1 MSKNYYFLLR
11 HSVLTVILLSI
22 VGLASGQQN
31 LNFTTLTT
39 KNGLSSN
46 SINGIIKD
54 RFGLVWFATSDGLNR
69 YDGSGLTIY
78 RHQENDPSSFPAN
91 DINTIYEDREGRLW
105 LGTAGSSLVLYDRTH
120 DVFKPYSQNGFG
132 EGRKNETVRAICEDY
147 QGRLWVSTYA
157 GLSII
162 DFKNHKTTFFPLSA
176 MYPSPKGSTTALS
189 LCEDKMHVMWIGTSS
204 GLLRYNSSG
213 KTFTR
218 FIHDDKNKN
227 TLNSDVVKSIIQD
240 ERGKLW
246 FGTFNGLSQI
256 SDDGKSMIR
265 VPLEAAGTQAANS
278 TVYTM
283 AVDNGDLWLGTE
295 DGLIILNTHTHS
307 TRVISPKLREM
318 FGLSDKSVRS
328 IMIDKNGIYWLG
340 TFQGGVNK
348 FDRNLPL
355 FNHKVFD
362 AFDDHGLKASTVTSF
377 AQYDHQNVFVG
388 TDNGG
393 LQLFNI
399 ATGLFKSY
407 PINAGKGSNDRVSI
421 LTMKYASDGRLWIG
435 TFQKGLFILDPKSG
449 AYEHVMAGEGKDHIS
464 GNDIFA
470 IEEDQ
475 KGRMWIGMNGE
486 GVDIYDPKTKQYTNY
501 ESLFN
506 GQPKLLKLNNFIR
519 CIVVGD
525 NEDMWVGSSGGGVAV
540 FHLSTGKIS
549 LYNQLNSKISSDL
562 VSTILKDKR
571 NQMWLGTNA
580 GISVFDKD
588 QKLISVFSEKDG
600 LSNNVI
606 HKILEDDRGI
616 IWISTNKGIN
626 NFDPLTKKFNGFSHT
641 NGVQDSPFASGSG
654 IKLNNGML
662 FFGGLDG
669 FNYFN
674 PVNIPEVKNTP
685 GVMLTEL
692 KVANN
697 KVFPDR
703 NAPIHEQIYL
713 AKEIRLAYGQNFSIS
728 YTALNY
734 TNADQDR
741 YSFMLKGFDKEWNNV
756 GKTTTAYYTNID
768 PGTYTFMVRASNGF
782 GAWSLKPTTIIVKI
796 LPPWWRTVYAYL
808 IYFLSIVGLLFYI
821 RNRGIK
827 KIRLQMRFEE
837 EKREA
842 QRMHELDL
850 AKINFLTNLSHEFRT
865 PISLIMA
872 PADKLTNMQ
881 TDQKVAREV
890 TMISR
895 NARRL
900 LNLVNQL
907 LDFRKM
913 EEQELRLNLSDGDVV
928 EFIREAVNSFQ
939 DLSERKQVKLKYHSE
954 VTGYFVMFDH
964 DKIERIIFN
973 LLSNA
978 FKYTPAGGDI
988 NVNVSLISGTD
999 DKQLLKVAIADS
1011 GIGIPADE
1019 QKKIFERFYQHDTS
1033 DAILNQGTGIGLSI
1047 TKEFV
1052 ELHGGQIEIESEP
1065 GKGAIF
1071 TLLFPFLANPVDQ
1084 VKIEDAGI
1092 GAEQQYEEE
1101 IHEVAINDEQD
1112 LQTILIV
1119 EDNEDFR
1126 FYLKESLKGTFR
1138 ILEAANGKEG
1148 WQKALSA
1155 HPDLVVTDISMP
1167 QMNGIELCKKIKGD
1181 KRTSFIPVILLTAL
1195 TAEQDQ
1201 LKGLETGANDYL
1213 NKPFNFNVLNAK
1225 VTNLI
1230 KLNKNLKNAF
1240 SKQIQLIQP
1249 EIHIESA
1256 DEKLLNKVAQFVED
1270 KLNDPEFSIEELSKN
1285 LAMSRSSLYN
1295 KIFELTGL
1303 APVEYVRSIK
1313 LQKAAVLLA
1322 KSQYTIR
1329 EIAFMTGFGTPGY
1342 FSKLFKAKYNMSPSE
1357 YLSIKRQESKIKM
1370 ETVEH

>member
-1 MSKNYYFLLR
+1 MSKKYYSVAR
-11 HSVLTVILLSI
+11 HSVLTIIAVFIF
-22 VGLASGQQN
+22 GLAFSHQN
-31 LNFTTLTT
+31 INFTTLTT

-46 SINGIIKD
+46 TINGIIRD
-54 RFGLVWFATSDGLNR
+54 RFGLVWFATTDGLNR
-69 YDGSGLTIY
+69 YDGSALTIY
-78 RHQENDPSSFPAN
+78 RHSDNDPSSFPAN
-91 DINTIYEDREGRLW
+91 EITAIYEDKEGRLW
-105 LGTAGSSLVLYDRTH
+105 IGTAGSSLVLYDRTH
-120 DVFKPYSQNGFG
+120 DVFKPYRENGY
-132 EGRKNETVRAICEDY
+132 KSSSKSETVRAICEDY
-147 QGRLWVSTYA
+147 QGRLWVSTYT
-157 GLSII
+157 GLSIV
-162 DFKNHKTTFFPLSA
+162 DFKKRKTTFFPLNSI
-176 MYPSPKGSTTALS
+176 YPSKSGSTTAL
-189 LCEDKMHVMWIGTSS
+189 CMYEDKAHVMWIGTSA
-204 GLLRYNSSG
+204 GLLRYNSSNA
-213 KTFTR
+213 TFTR
-218 FIHDDKNKN
+218 FLHDGKSTDI
-227 TLNSDVVKSIIQD
+227 LNSDVVKAIIQD
-240 ERGKLW
+240 GHGKLW
-246 FGTFNGLSQI
+246 FGTLDGLNQL
-256 SDDGKSMIR
+256 SDDGRSMKR
-265 VPLEAAGTQAANS
+265 VPMRAEGAQAGNNMIYA
-278 TVYTM
+278 M
-283 AVDNGDLWLGTE
+283 AVDKNDLWLGTE
-295 DGLIILNTHTHS
+295 NGLIIFDSHTYNAHI
-307 TRVISPKLREM
+307 ISPKPREM

-328 IMIDKNGIYWLG
+328 VMIESNGIYWLG
-340 TFQGGVNK
+340 TYQGGVNK

-355 FNHKVFD
+355 FNHKVFN
-362 AFDDHGLKASTVTSF
+362 AFDPQGLKASTVTSF
-377 AQYDHQNVFVG
+377 AQYDSKSVFIG

-393 LQLFNI
+393 LQVFNTE
-399 ATGLFKSY
+399 TGLFKSY
-407 PINAGKGSNDRVSI
+407 SINEGKNGNDRLSI
-421 LTMKYASDGRLWIG
+421 LAMKYASDGKLWIG

-449 AYEHVMAGEGKDHIS
+449 KYEHVTAGSGKDHLS

-475 KGRMWIGMNGE
+475 KGRIWIGLNGG
-486 GVDIYDPKTKQYTNY
+486 GVDIYDPKSKQYTNY
-501 ESLFN
+501 ETLFN
-506 GQPKLLKLNNFIR
+506 NQPKQLKLNNFIR
-519 CIVVGD
+519 SIAVGNGD
-525 NEDMWVGSSGGGVAV
+525 EMWVGSSGGGVAV
-540 FHLSTGKIS
+540 FHLNTDKVL
-549 LYNQLNSKISSDL
+549 LYNQLNSNINSNV
-562 VSTILKDKR
+562 VSTILKDKQGR
-571 NQMWLGTNA
+571 MWFGTNS
-580 GISVFDKD
+580 GISLLNLNQTRF
-588 QKLISVFSEKDG
+588 SVFSEKDG
-600 LSNNVI
+600 LSNNVV
-606 HKILEDDRGI
+606 HKILEDNDGM
-616 IWISTNKGIN
+616 IWISTNNGIN
-626 NFDPLTKKFNGFSHT
+626 NFDPRSNRFNGFSHT
-641 NGVQDSPFASGSG
+641 NGVQNSPFASGSG
-654 IKLNNGML
+654 IKMDNGML

-674 PVNIPEVKNTP
+674 PSDLPEVKNTP
-685 GVMLTEL
+685 VVMFTDL

-697 KVFPDR
+697 KVLPDP
-703 NAPIHEQIYL
+703 NSPIHEQIYL

-741 YSFMLKGFDKEWNNV
+741 YSFMLKGFDKEWNDV
-756 GKTTTAYYTNID
+756 GKITTAYYTNID

-782 GAWSLKPTTIIVKI
+782 GAWSSKPTMITVKI
-796 LPPWWRTVYAYL
+796 LPPWWRTVYAYF
-808 IYFLSIVGLLFYI
+808 IYLLSGVGLLFYI
-821 RNRGIK
+821 RSRGIK
-827 KIRLQMRFEE
+827 KIRLQLKLEE

-872 PADKLTNMQ
+872 PADKLMNMQ
-881 TDQKVAREV
+881 TDQVVAREV
-890 TMISR
+890 TMINR

-913 EEQELRLNLSDGDVV
+913 EEQEMRLNLSGGDVV

-939 DLSERKQVKLKYHSE
+939 DLSERKRIKLNFNSE
-954 VTGYFVMFDH
+954 VSGYFVMFDH

-978 FKYTPAGGDI
+978 FKFTHADGAIVID
-988 NVNVSLISGTD
+988 VSVVTKPED
-999 DKQLLKVAIADS
+999 EPLLKVIIADS
-1011 GIGIPADE
+1011 GIGIPAD
-1019 QKKIFERFYQHDTS
+1019 QQQKIFQRFYQHNTS
-1033 DAILNQGTGIGLSI
+1033 ETILNQGTGIGLSI

-1052 ELHGGQIEIESEP
+1052 ELHGGQIEIKSEP
-1065 GKGAIF
+1065 GNGTVF
-1071 TLLFPFLANPVDQ
+1071 TLLFTFSPIPVAEA
-1084 VKIEDAGI
+1084 KITDAGI
-1092 GAEQQYEEE
+1092 DSKQLNEDCNHE
-1101 IHEVAINDEQD
+1101 IVVDDEQD

-1126 FYLKESLKGTFR
+1126 FYLKESLKGKFR

-1167 QMNGIELCKKIKGD
+1167 QMNGIELCKKIKSD
-1181 KRTSFIPVILLTAL
+1181 KRTSIIPVILLTAL

-1230 KLNKNLKNAF
+1230 KLNKNLKTAF
-1240 SKQIQLIQP
+1240 SKQIQLVQP
-1249 EIHIESA
+1249 EIQIESA
-1256 DEKLLNKVAQFVED
+1256 NEKLLNKVAQFVEE

-1357 YLSIKRQESKIKM
+1357 YLSVKRPASKIKL
-1370 ETVEH
+1370 EAVED